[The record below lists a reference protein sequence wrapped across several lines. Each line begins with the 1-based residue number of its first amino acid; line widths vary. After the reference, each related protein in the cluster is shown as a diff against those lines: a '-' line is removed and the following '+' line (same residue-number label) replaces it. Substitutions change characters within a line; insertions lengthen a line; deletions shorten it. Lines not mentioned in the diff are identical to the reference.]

1 MSDDPKTTESGSE
14 PAIEELPIPKIES
27 ASTDSPPSSL
37 DIDSLA
43 ETILKK
49 LSPELDKKLQST
61 KDKRISEIEKRLNLG
76 QFAELEELGAQIPEN
91 VKLEYRLRELEGR
104 NAKAESPAQRPSQG
118 SGAQLSAQD
127 VSQVITDLQLDA
139 NDPQVIEALRG
150 SYRSRDHFD
159 AAMTKLAYARVTK
172 PNPSPSA
179 APAVQGKPAP
189 AHDLQ
194 SEYEKRRNEIAST
207 MRGDQKTRALA
218 ELRVQMRGKGLN
230 NI

>member
-1 MSDDPKTTESGSE
+1 MSDDPKTPEREAEQETT
-14 PAIEELPIPKIES
+14 ELPIPKISEPS
-27 ASTDSPPSSL
+27 PDSSPSSGV
-37 DIDSLA
+37 DIDAIVEKVSEKISREIRMA
-43 ETILKK
+43 
-49 LSPELDKKLQST
+49 QST
-61 KDKRISEIEKRLNLG
+61 KDREIAEIKKKLNSG